1 MWGII
6 TYFCTKLNKIVGKKQ
21 LQESA
26 LASVVLEGILEKK
39 GRGVMQLD
47 LRNIT
52 DRPADIFLIAEAE
65 SGVQVRAIADSVAE
79 RVWEILQVRPLG
91 VEGKEHG
98 QWILIDFGEVVVH
111 VFQLECRRFYDLE
124 DLWNDAV
131 RTEHA

>member
-1 MWGII
+1 
-6 TYFCTKLNKIVGKKQ
+6 VGKKQ